1 MKKIL
6 ILALLIISISSF
18 AQFPATQSMGTVN
31 TRVVSNGAFDATKGL
46 INGVFADTTAA
57 NGAQI
62 WTSSDMNFWLRSTA
76 LNMWIRMA
84 KFSETG
90 GGFTANLPIR
100 ITGTVI
106 SADTSFAYDPS
117 LSTNKRIQKIIDSL
131 DAAGWDVSGSGT
143 INSGTT
149 GKPAYY
155 VGATTLDDF
164 IAVDYATSGTNM
176 LLTTQNTTDVG
187 LNIKGVSSQ
196 TANLLNISSSS
207 GTGDLF
213 AFQPT
218 GRLGIGDTGPQTLL
232 QVGNDGGASS
242 GFGTAAQ
249 ILFSNNGST
258 TYITGLGPTST
269 EVFFG
274 AESGKGVM
282 GMLSNHD
289 YELRT
294 NNTTRLILQST
305 GELTVNTH
313 MEMIEQSAPSTPAS
327 TYVKI
332 YPKSDGLW
340 YGKDDAGVETQLSNA
355 AGGTPTLQQVLTAGP
370 NLSSSHTIDV
380 AANLLDITGSA
391 NPVNISTTSGASP
404 ALDIYNFTS
413 TNNDVIDIFRVGRAS
428 STTVAD
434 GFGVR
439 QTFSLES
446 ASGANQESNNLI
458 SKWTTA
464 ANATRTSRFA
474 IQGVVNGISGELL
487 GIGDYVTLTESSAT
501 IFTSTTLAT
510 GTIQGGTILVTVEA
524 NDATDFQSRT
534 LRFIWS
540 AVNKAGNLFI
550 SVSTPEEVV
559 AVSSGTLTVSI
570 TLVNAGGGVL
580 DFKANA
586 VSSLTQSTLRATY
599 QTFKNF

>member
-1 MKKIL
+1 MQHLLKQVIL
-6 ILALLIISISSF
+6 GGSAGLYLDDRSSVDDYTAFVQNRQFYVYNNSTSVSLLN
-18 AQFPATQSMGTVN
+18 V
-31 TRVVSNGAFDATKGL
+31 
-46 INGVFADTTAA
+46 
-57 NGAQI
+57 
-62 WTSSDMNFWLRSTA
+62 
-76 LNMWIRMA
+76 
-84 KFSETG
+84 
-90 GGFTANLPIR
+90 
-100 ITGTVI
+100 
-106 SADTSFAYDPS
+106 
-117 LSTNKRIQKIIDSL
+117 KRD
-131 DAAGWDVSGSGT
+131 
-143 INSGTT
+143 GTT
-149 GKPAYY
+149 GLMTAGTQETSPTAFWHLRAGTSTATQAPLKFTA
-155 VGATTLDDF
+155 GTNLATTEAGAIEFDGTHLYFTATNAGTRYQLD
-164 IAVDYATSGTNM
+164 
-176 LLTTQNTTDVG
+176 Q
-187 LNIKGVSSQ
+187 Q
-196 TANLLNISSSS
+196 T
-207 GTGDLF
+207 
-213 AFQPT
+213 
-218 GRLGIGDTGPQTLL
+218 
-232 QVGNDGGASS
+232 GA
-242 GFGTAAQ
+242 
-249 ILFSNNGST
+249 
-258 TYITGLGPTST
+258 
-269 EVFFG
+269 
-274 AESGKGVM
+274 
-282 GMLSNHD
+282 
-289 YELRT
+289 
-294 NNTTRLILQST
+294 
-305 GELTVNTH
+305 
-313 MEMIEQSAPSTPAS
+313 
-327 TYVKI
+327 
-332 YPKSDGLW
+332 
-340 YGKDDAGVETQLSNA
+340 
-355 AGGTPTLQQVLTAGP
+355 TPTLQQVLTAGP